1 MKYKITLEFEINEQ
15 SDISYYQGQI
25 DKAMKGHDNT
35 FGLQLKIKGTENE
48 SNWLNFINLTTDFRR
63 LHLQVPTTTKK
74 GKK

>member
-15 SDISYYQGQI
+15 SDISYYQSQI

-48 SNWLNFINLTTDFRR
+48 SNWLNFINLTE
-63 LHLQVPTTTKK
+63 VES
-74 GKK
+74 